1 MGRSLAHLSQRQLYE
16 RGLITDK
23 ELRAMSIS
31 NPDGVMHDGRTRETH
46 YKRMMNPDAWPAWPL
61 CPLKKQVPKT
71 EDRMGYIVGVLYD
84 TSLVDGE
91 PVVYLTNMFTFNA
104 AQRDHEKLTY
114 DSFSALLDDG
124 WYVD

>member
-1 MGRSLAHLSQRQLYE
+1 
-16 RGLITDK
+16 
-23 ELRAMSIS
+23 MSIS

-104 AQRDHEKLTY
+104 AQRDHEQLTY